1 MIQKKMQKDCGCHS
15 YDLVFMDCN
24 MPIMNGYDTCIKLK
38 QMMSTKEISPIYLV
52 AVTADITKQNIKK
65 CKISGFQ
72 KILTKPIINEKLKEI
87 LDEWK

>member
-1 MIQKKMQKDCGCHS
+1 
-15 YDLVFMDCN
+15 
-24 MPIMNGYDTCIKLK
+24 
-38 QMMSTKEISPIYLV
+38 MSNKEISPIYLV

>member
-1 MIQKKMQKDCGCHS
+1 MILIFGFESDYATDGKIAIDMIRKKTHKDCGCHS

-38 QMMSTKEISPIYLV
+38 EMMSNEEINPIYLV

-65 CKISGFQ
+65 C
-72 KILTKPIINEKLKEI
+72 
-87 LDEWK
+87 